1 MDVRINFLLISLDA
15 ILAMRRLRWQL
26 VNWSRIDLLFSYLEI
41 LMYGA
46 SLFKYFFE
54 NSDNPCHTLWQN
66 YHLRWK
72 FHFLDPPPPCIN
84 IFFARLARKQLSNR
98 GEGGQQMLGAFFA
111 FLLLIYGKDCR
122 YFLSASIKLL
132 C

>member
-1 MDVRINFLLISLDA
+1 MHESFLILMDVRINFLLISLDA

-72 FHFLDPPPPCIN
+72 FHFLDPPPPLHQY
-84 IFFARLARKQLSNR
+84 FFRQACKKTTLKSR
-98 GEGGQQMLGAFFA
+98 GGGTTNAWSFFCL
-111 FLLLIYGKDCR
+111 FVTNLWQGL
-122 YFLSASIKLL
+122 
-132 C
+132 